1 MATDKLRRY
10 ELIYLVQPEA
20 EDEARETA
28 SGAML
33 KILEESGATV
43 IKNEDWGKRKLAYEI
58 DKVNKAYYS
67 YLEFIAKPGVTHE
80 MERVLRTIFRVRVF
94 DTRPSSSKRVSIR
107 ARSNGIFLL
116 QQAALMLKSN
126 RRKVHNGWFKFW
138 WTSP

>member
-20 EDEARETA
+20 EDEVRETA
-28 SGAML
+28 TGSML

-58 DKVNKAYYS
+58 DKVNKAYYN

-80 MERVLRTIFRVRVF
+80 MERVLRTNLQGVCIRYQTIKLEEGI
-94 DTRPSSSKRVSIR
+94 DPSQVERYIPAAASSEDASVESTEG
-107 ARSNGIFLL
+107 A
-116 QQAALMLKSN
+116 
-126 RRKVHNGWFKFW
+126 
-138 WTSP
+138 

>member
-20 EDEARETA
+20 DDEARETA
-28 SGAML
+28 SGYML

-58 DKVNKAYYS
+58 DKVNKAYYN

-80 MERVLRTIFRVRVF
+80 MERVLRTNLQGVCVRYQTIKLEEGIDPSQVE
-94 DTRPSSSKRVSIR
+94 RYVPVVESSSDVQSE
-107 ARSNGIFLL
+107 STEG
-116 QQAALMLKSN
+116 
-126 RRKVHNGWFKFW
+126 V
-138 WTSP
+138 

>member
-28 SGAML
+28 SGSML

-58 DKVNKAYYS
+58 DKVTKAYYN

-80 MERVLRTIFRVRVF
+80 MERVLRTNLQGTCIRYQTIKLEEGI
-94 DTRPSSSKRVSIR
+94 DPSQVERYIPATSASADAPVVSTE
-107 ARSNGIFLL
+107 G
-116 QQAALMLKSN
+116 
-126 RRKVHNGWFKFW
+126 V
-138 WTSP
+138 